1 MVLQDTWLF
10 EGTIKENIVFDKRIA
25 NDKLER
31 ILDNSKML
39 HMIKS
44 LPGSLN
50 FEINEETNN
59 LSNGEK
65 QLLTIARAL
74 VTECEILIL
83 DEATSNVDTRT
94 EYLINNSMKELMKN
108 KTSIVIA
115 HRLSTIVNS
124 DKIIVIKRGEIIEE
138 GTHKELLK
146 NKGYYY
152 ELYNSQFDLNDEK

>member
-1 MVLQDTWLF
+1 M
-10 EGTIKENIVFDKRIA
+10 
-25 NDKLER
+25 
-31 ILDNSKML
+31 
-39 HMIKS
+39 
-44 LPGSLN
+44 
-50 FEINEETNN
+50 
-59 LSNGEK
+59 SNGEK